1 VLAAEVLA
9 SVDRATS
16 ATRRKRQVKAMYDEV
31 AAMLGNTTAVA
42 RASYVDPRV
51 VDLFEDGKT
60 IVLPR
65 RTATARSRQDRLDRA
80 VVALLG

>member
-1 VLAAEVLA
+1 
-9 SVDRATS
+9 
-16 ATRRKRQVKAMYDEV
+16 
-31 AAMLGNTTAVA
+31 MLGNTTAVA